1 MKRIVYL
8 TFYFKPDLSAGSFRN
23 SSLVIELSRQA
34 KLKNIFIDLY
44 TTSPN
49 RYSTFKSKA
58 LEYEELDNLRIHR
71 IQLPSYKS
79 SMIYQV
85 LSFSKFYWKVIK
97 MNKGKKIDLVFASSS
112 RLFTAFLGFVLAK
125 KSNSLLYLDIRDIFI
140 DGVNDI
146 LKLRILKTI
155 VIPILRYVEKK
166 TYNYATHINLISEG
180 FKEYLLN
187 FKCNNFSFFTNGIDE
202 EFINSNNTFIKTIKK
217 ENKLIVYAGNI
228 GEGQGL
234 HKIIPKA
241 AKLLGERFTFLIIGD
256 GGQKNLLEMEI
267 NKLNVKNV
275 ILKNPIPRQKLI
287 EVYNSADYLF
297 LHLNNAFAGKKV
309 LPSKIFELST
319 YTKNILAGVN
329 GYAAKFIKKEV
340 SDCFVFESCDANK
353 LVKHLLFHKQKNI
366 IKRDTFINKF
376 KRSKINQEFS
386 ISILNYLK

>member
-146 LKLRILKTI
+146 LKLRIL
-155 VIPILRYVEKK
+155 
-166 TYNYATHINLISEG
+166 
-180 FKEYLLN
+180 
-187 FKCNNFSFFTNGIDE
+187 
-202 EFINSNNTFIKTIKK
+202 NS
-217 ENKLIVYAGNI
+217 
-228 GEGQGL
+228 
-234 HKIIPKA
+234 
-241 AKLLGERFTFLIIGD
+241 
-256 GGQKNLLEMEI
+256 
-267 NKLNVKNV
+267 
-275 ILKNPIPRQKLI
+275 
-287 EVYNSADYLF
+287 
-297 LHLNNAFAGKKV
+297 
-309 LPSKIFELST
+309 
-319 YTKNILAGVN
+319 
-329 GYAAKFIKKEV
+329 
-340 SDCFVFESCDANK
+340 VFEP
-353 LVKHLLFHKQKNI
+353 KHK
-366 IKRDTFINKF
+366 
-376 KRSKINQEFS
+376 
-386 ISILNYLK
+386 